1 MNVTGPNVVSRA
13 VTNVDETQR
22 RRPWLAFPYAVVKK
36 FGEDKGGYL
45 ASLIAYYGFFSLFPL
60 LLVLVTVLGYVL
72 AGNPDLQGDIVDSTL
87 TQFPILGPDIRE
99 NVGEIDGNLFAL
111 LIGIAATL
119 WAGLGAIQ
127 AMEHAMDTVWCVPA
141 KQRPNFVVAKLRA
154 LVMLPIIGGGF
165 LGVALLGGT
174 GTAGSNLGMLV
185 AFIGAALGAALATGM
200 FLVGFR
206 VMTNRDLPWQ
216 AHLPGAI
223 LAGVLFIALQLVGGL
238 YVEHVVKGASQTY
251 GVFAVVIGLL
261 SWMALQAQFAVVAAE
276 VNVVR
281 HEHLWPRALAE
292 DDGDDGA
299 TACERIDDDRPAAQA
314 R

>member
-1 MNVTGPNVVSRA
+1 
-13 VTNVDETQR
+13 
-22 RRPWLAFPYAVVKK
+22 
-36 FGEDKGGYL
+36 
-45 ASLIAYYGFFSLFPL
+45 
-60 LLVLVTVLGYVL
+60 VLGYVL

-99 NVGEIDGNLFAL
+99 NVGAIDGNLFAL

-127 AMEHAMDTVWCVPA
+127 AMEHAMNTVWCVPA

-292 DDGDDGA
+292 DDGDDDGA